1 MKIASI
7 GTGNMGGTLGI
18 QWARHG
24 HQVMFGTRDP
34 QHEKIRTL
42 LQAAGTNAQAGTV
55 QEAIAF
61 GEVIL
66 LAVLPTEVER
76 ILQEAGDLND
86 KILIN
91 CTNRYD
97 GKSADSEVLRLAQN
111 ARVVRAFNTMPW
123 EVLAN
128 PQYGPINATA
138 FLSGDSSE
146 AKEVVAQLS
155 RDINLD
161 PIDVGGSENMGK
173 IEAVAGT
180 LWSILASQFGRD
192 YSLRVLRRDVDKS
205 E

>member
-1 MKIASI
+1 
-7 GTGNMGGTLGI
+7 
-18 QWARHG
+18 
-24 HQVMFGTRDP
+24 
-34 QHEKIRTL
+34 
-42 LQAAGTNAQAGTV
+42 
-55 QEAIAF
+55 
-61 GEVIL
+61 
-66 LAVLPTEVER
+66 
-76 ILQEAGDLND
+76 
-86 KILIN
+86 
-91 CTNRYD
+91 
-97 GKSADSEVLRLAQN
+97 
-111 ARVVRAFNTMPW
+111 MPW

-138 FLSGDSSE
+138 FLSGDNSE

-180 LWSILASQFGRD
+180 LWSILSSQFGRD